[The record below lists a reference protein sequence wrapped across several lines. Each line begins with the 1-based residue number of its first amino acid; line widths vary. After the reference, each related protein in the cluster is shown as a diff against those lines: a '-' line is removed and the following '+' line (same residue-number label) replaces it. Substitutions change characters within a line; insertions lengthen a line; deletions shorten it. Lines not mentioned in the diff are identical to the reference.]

1 MKKTLMINLTILTVV
16 LMACGGQTV
25 LTQTTPNSATLVP
38 ALLTQVPGSTDTSAS
53 TNSTSVA
60 TEVTTG
66 SVSFAND
73 VMPIFKAS
81 CFDCH
86 GVKQIKAGLDLRTYD
101 TILGGSFNHLVV
113 IPEDSEGSLLIQQ
126 LVNGKMPK
134 QGAKLT
140 DEQIKII
147 SEWIDEGAPNN

>member
-1 MKKTLMINLTILTVV
+1 MKNKLMISMAILATV
-16 LMACGGQTV
+16 LMACGGQATV
-25 LTQTTPNSATLVP
+25 LPSDSATPLETQ
-38 ALLTQVPGSTDTSAS
+38 LTQVPRSTDTSEPANPTSS
-53 TNSTSVA
+53 TA
-60 TEVTTG
+60 APAG

-73 VMPIFKAS
+73 VMPIFQAS
-81 CFDCH
+81 CFECH
-86 GVKQIKAGLDLRTYD
+86 GVKQIRAGLDLRTYD

-113 IPEDSEGSLLIQQ
+113 SPGDSEGSLLIQQ

-147 SEWIDEGAPNN
+147 ADWIDEGAPNN

>member
-86 GVKQIKAGLDLRTYD
+86 GVKQIKAGNQSRTGLENIRYYSW
-101 TILGGSFNHLVV
+101 GF
-113 IPEDSEGSLLIQQ
+113 IQSSCCDPGRFRGQ
-126 LVNGKMPK
+126 LTYPATGQRENA
-134 QGAKLT
+134 QARR
-140 DEQIKII
+140 Q
-147 SEWIDEGAPNN
+147 AYR